1 MYEWELLRG
10 EQALILFNCYLL
22 SFTFTIL
29 AACWLSLVF
38 TEEQDKAL
46 SVSSENIA
54 AFLMRSKCKEKKY
67 LCPQLFGGEL
77 CKSLQKP
84 GFPLFK
90 FYRGECKTNS
100 GGTNLISLKP
110 FYLSTHTM
118 PTIPFTEGFVLPC
131 REFRKCQRR
140 VYMHRKRK
148 LQTLEKRT

>member
-1 MYEWELLRG
+1 MYEWELLWG
-10 EQALILFNCYLL
+10 EQALILFNCHLL
-22 SFTFTIL
+22 SPAFTIS

-67 LCPQLFGGEL
+67 LCPQLFGGEV

-84 GFPLFK
+84 RFPLFK
-90 FYRGECKTNS
+90 FYRGRRKTNS

-110 FYLSTHTM
+110 FYLSTHYDAFRASSC
-118 PTIPFTEGFVLPC
+118 PAGNSKRVREEFTC
-131 REFRKCQRR
+131 RGNANC
-140 VYMHRKRK
+140 K
-148 LQTLEKRT
+148 L